1 MRPADGVRHTH
12 ELKIHPGFEQDLQ
25 MLYNASQGDPNT
37 FEGRLV
43 ARALHMTKGLRA
55 GYPPTHSL
63 TRLSDYPDLSDC
75 ETTYVG
81 VDRDEKPSHRLVW
94 RELPPARPGG
104 LPVREVL
111 GIGERQY
118 GAVYHQVGA
127 RLGRPRG
134 LTLQELEEMPEPI
147 GPVQDRST
155 HPGPRG
161 GERAQRARPAR
172 PAQKPIDKYPQLR
185 DDTTDEHNQQ
195 SAGNVD
201 ATNNTKESES
211 WQAEL

>member
-1 MRPADGVRHTH
+1 MRPADGVRRTH
-12 ELKIHPGFEQDLQ
+12 ELRIHPGFEQDLQ
-25 MLYNASQGDPNT
+25 ALYSASQGDPDT

-43 ARALHMTKGLRA
+43 ARTLHMVKGLRV

-81 VDRDEKPSHRLVW
+81 VERDEKPSHRLVW

-134 LTLQELEEMPEPI
+134 LTLQELEEMPEPV
-147 GPVQDRST
+147 GPVRERAS
-155 HPGPRG
+155 HNPGPRG
-161 GERAQRARPAR
+161 GERMQRAQ
-172 PAQKPIDKYPQLR
+172 PAQQQRPVDKYPQLR
-185 DDTTDEHNQQ
+185 DNTTDEHNQQ
-195 SAGNVD
+195 SAGNTGT
-201 ATNNTKESES
+201 TNNAKESQS
-211 WQAEL
+211 WQAGL